1 MDSDG
6 EPRAVVKPRIIEMQ
20 NMARASKV
28 SCAPSTQIASTKS
41 KEGPDSD
48 QSDEDETNREIAI
61 NHLSSL
67 NYNRTIWYSGIY
79 TLVSVDVQDK
89 PK

>member
-20 NMARASKV
+20 NMAKV
-28 SCAPSTQIASTKS
+28 PCTPSTQIASTKS

-67 NYNRTIWYSGIY
+67 NYNRAVWYSGIY
-79 TLVSVDVQDK
+79 TLASVDVQDK